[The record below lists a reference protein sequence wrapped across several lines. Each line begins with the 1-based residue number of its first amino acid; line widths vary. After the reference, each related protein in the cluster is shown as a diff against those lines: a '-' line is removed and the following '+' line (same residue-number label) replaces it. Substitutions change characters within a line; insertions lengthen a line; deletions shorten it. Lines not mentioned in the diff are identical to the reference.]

1 MTDTDSLFAHLVAMG
16 DDELVLGHRDSEWC
30 GHAPILEEDIAFA
43 NIALDEIGHA
53 MLWYGLAAEVKGEDK
68 EQYSNQLA
76 YLRGSDEFRN
86 APLVELPKGDWAF
99 SMLRQYLFDVAE
111 AVRLK
116 ELANSSYT
124 SLAEAAHK
132 VQREELYHVRH
143 TSMWVKRLGLGT
155 DESNRRMQDALN
167 ILWPYFPGYFTPLP
181 NDQALVDEKTIPGVA
196 LVQSEWEAIVKPYL
210 SESGLSIPATF
221 ASLPFDR
228 EHHQED
234 LKSLLTDLQ
243 SVARVEPDA
252 HW

>member
-1 MTDTDSLFAHLVAMG
+1 MTDIDSLFAHLVAMG

-53 MLWYGLAAEVKGEDK
+53 MLWYGLAAEVKGQDK
-68 EQYSNQLA
+68 EQYPNQLA
-76 YLRGSDEFRN
+76 YLRSPDEFRN

-116 ELANSSYT
+116 ELTGSSHT
-124 SLAEAAHK
+124 PLAEAARK
-132 VQREELYHVRH
+132 AQREELYHVRH

-155 DESNRRMQDALN
+155 EESHRRMQDALN
-167 ILWPYFPGYFTPLP
+167 AVWPYAQGYFEPLP
-181 NDQALVDEKTIPGVA
+181 SDQVLIDEKVVVDPA
-196 LVQSEWEAIVKPYL
+196 SARSQWEATVRLYL
-210 SESGLSIPATF
+210 SESGLSIPETHGKLSF
-221 ASLPFDR
+221 NR
-228 EHHQED
+228 KHHQKD
-234 LKSLLTDLQ
+234 LKSLLADMQ

-252 HW
+252 RW